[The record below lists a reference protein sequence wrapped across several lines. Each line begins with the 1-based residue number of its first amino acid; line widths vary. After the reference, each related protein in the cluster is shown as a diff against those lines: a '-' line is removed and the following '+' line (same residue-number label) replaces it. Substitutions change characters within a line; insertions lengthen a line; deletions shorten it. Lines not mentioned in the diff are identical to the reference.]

1 MKAGALIFCGV
12 IALSVSSVMAQTPG
26 PPAPATTSIQSLLN
40 AGYQVTAVTE
50 LSPDAQQQIWPNTP
64 ASPEVMITMQKGD
77 LVAVC
82 ALSPLS
88 WINISQTAFNDPQ
101 YCKKQ

>member
-1 MKAGALIFCGV
+1 MKAGALVICGV
-12 IALSVSSVMAQTPG
+12 IALSASSAMAQAPAAT
-26 PPAPATTSIQSLLN
+26 APATASIQSLLSS
-40 AGYQVTAVTE
+40 GYQVTAVTE

-77 LVAVC
+77 QLAVC
-82 ALSPLS
+82 GLSPLS

-101 YCKKQ
+101 FCKKQ